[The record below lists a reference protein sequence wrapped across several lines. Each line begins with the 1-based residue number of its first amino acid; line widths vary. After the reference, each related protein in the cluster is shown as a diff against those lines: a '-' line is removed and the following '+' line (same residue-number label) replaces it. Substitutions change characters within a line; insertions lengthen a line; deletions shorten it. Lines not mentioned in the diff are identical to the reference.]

1 VSRERFGP
9 DTALLVVDVQNDFC
23 PGGALPVAGG
33 DAVIPVINAWIP
45 RFVTVVASRDW
56 HPPDSVHFASW
67 PPHCVA
73 GTYGAQFRSGLDT
86 GRFLLVLDKGTGN
99 VDDGYSAFEAT
110 NENLES
116 WLRSRGIKQLYVCG
130 LATDYC
136 VLHTVL
142 DALRLG
148 FGVTVIRD
156 GVAAVDVSPG
166 DGQRALEAMIAAGA
180 LVTRDSR
187 TCCNRGQ
194 S

>member
-1 VSRERFGP
+1 MSQERFSL

-23 PGGALPVAGG
+23 PGGALAVAGG

-45 RFVTVVASRDW
+45 RFATVLASRDW
-56 HPPDSVHFASW
+56 HPPDSVHFTSW

-73 GTYGAQFRSGLDT
+73 GTYGAQFRAGLDT
-86 GRFLLVLDKGTGN
+86 GRFLLVLDKGTNN

-110 NENLES
+110 SEDLES
-116 WLRSRGIKQLYVCG
+116 WLRSRGIEKLYVCG

-136 VLHTVL
+136 VLQTVL

-156 GVAAVDVSPG
+156 GITAVEVNPG
-166 DGQRALEAMIAAGA
+166 DGQRAIDAMEAAGA
-180 LVTRDSR
+180 LVTG
-187 TCCNRGQ
+187 CNRGQ
-194 S
+194 P